1 MIKETNS
8 KCNKTLGMK
17 KNQRNCIWFIFF
29 CFQGVCAAGIIIF
42 MFISVLLIPLGDAST
57 VIFTAPIF
65 CMILSAVFLE
75 DRLGLFKIFAG
86 MLLLVGVILVVRPPF
101 LFPNYSPMMPIDNSF
116 VTIYAPLVTK
126 LIGIVSNGTS
136 DDVVPQTPVIPN
148 PGMVTYNFT
157 DFLVIIYYLFM
168 ITV

>member
-1 MIKETNS
+1 MIHY
-8 KCNKTLGMK
+8 
-17 KNQRNCIWFIFF
+17 F

-101 LFPNYSPMMPIDNSF
+101 LFPEYSPMMPIDNSF
-116 VTIYAPLVTK
+116 VKIYAPLVTK
-126 LIGIVSNGTS
+126 LIGIVGA
-136 DDVVPQTPVIPN
+136 
-148 PGMVTYNFT
+148 
-157 DFLVIIYYLFM
+157 
-168 ITV
+168 

>member
-1 MIKETNS
+1 
-8 KCNKTLGMK
+8 MK
-17 KNQRNCIWFIFF
+17 KNMIHYF

-101 LFPNYSPMMPIDNSF
+101 LFPEYSPMMPIDNTF

-148 PGMVTYNFT
+148 PGKVTYNFM

>member
-1 MIKETNS
+1 MIHY
-8 KCNKTLGMK
+8 
-17 KNQRNCIWFIFF
+17 F
-29 CFQGVCAAGIIIF
+29 CFQGVCAACIIIF

-65 CMILSAVFLE
+65 CMILSAIFLE

-101 LFPNYSPMMPIDNSF
+101 LFPEYSPMMPIDNSF

-126 LIGIVSNGTS
+126 LMIIANGTT

-148 PGMVTYNFT
+148 PGKVTYNFM
-157 DFLVIIYYLFM
+157 DFLVIIYYLLM